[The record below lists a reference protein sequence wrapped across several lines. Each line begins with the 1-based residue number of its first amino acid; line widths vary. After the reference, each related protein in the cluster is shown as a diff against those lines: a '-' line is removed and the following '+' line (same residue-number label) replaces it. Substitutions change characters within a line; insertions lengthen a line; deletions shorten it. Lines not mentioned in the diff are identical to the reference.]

1 MKEDQAVLYVR
12 INSALKSQIDAAA
25 LNERRSTASMVEHI
39 LKKSFEADN
48 GKKNTKPNGKTGISE
63 GQVL

>member
-25 LNERRSTASMVEHI
+25 LSERRSTASMVEHI

-48 GKKNTKPNGKTGISE
+48 DKTNRKPIGKTGVSE